1 MNYSYSSMRSLI
13 DEIRM
18 SPDRIGVR
26 FDFGE
31 PVKPLV
37 LDWGDKLYVA
47 KHFSSNAGDDE
58 LQEISIMPV

>member
-1 MNYSYSSMRSLI
+1 
-13 DEIRM
+13 M
-18 SPDRIGVR
+18 SPDRVGVR

-37 LDWGDKLYVA
+37 LYWVDELYVA
-47 KHFSSNAGDDE
+47 ELYPDDVGDDA

>member
-1 MNYSYSSMRSLI
+1 MRSLI

-18 SPDRIGVR
+18 SPDRVGVR

-37 LDWGDKLYVA
+37 LYWVDELYVA
-47 KHFSSNAGDDE
+47 ELYPDDVGDDA